1 MIYSIE
7 LFLYEDLEEISMK
20 KTLVVLTSAA
30 LFTFGAGALPVD
42 TYFAPIKVSAQYQNP
57 AYAQSEMIT
66 ADGYGVLPPNIPFG
80 QAKLMARRAAVV
92 EAQRNLLETVKN
104 VAIDSETNVEKSM
117 LINDTIH
124 SKVSGVISGA
134 RVIDE
139 EFIREDGTYRVTMS
153 VPMYGVGS
161 LGEVVLDNVIGN
173 NPKVPVPAPS
183 PAYNPSASRI
193 NGNYTGLVIRARD
206 AGLVRTFC
214 PAIYDTSG
222 RAIYGV
228 YNVDKKYAIDYGVV
242 GYAKGPQGWDKVRM
256 GNSRAGANPLVV
268 DIVEVRQR
276 VANKCDVVI
285 SVEDADRI
293 LAENRYSHFLDNYA
307 VMFEI

>member
-1 MIYSIE
+1 
-7 LFLYEDLEEISMK
+7 MK
-20 KTLVVLTSAA
+20 KTLIVLTSVA
-30 LFTFGAGALPVD
+30 LFSFGAGILPVN
-42 TYFAPIKVSAQYQNP
+42 TYFAPIKASAQYQNP
-57 AYAQSEMIT
+57 AYTQTETIT
-66 ADGYGVLPPNIPFG
+66 ADGYGVLPQNRPFG

-92 EAQRNLLETVKN
+92 EAQRNLLETVKD
-104 VAIDSETNVEKSM
+104 VAIDSETNVEMSM
-117 LINDTIH
+117 TLNDTIH
-124 SKVSGVISGA
+124 SEISGVIRGA

-139 EFIREDGTYRVTMS
+139 EYIPEHGIYRVTMS

-161 LGEVVLDNVIGN
+161 LGQVVFDNVIGN
-173 NPKVPVPAPS
+173 NQKVPVPAPS
-183 PAYNPSASRI
+183 PAYNPSTQL
-193 NGNYTGLVIRARD
+193 NGNYTGLVIRARG

-242 GYAKGPQGWDKVRM
+242 GYAQGPQGWDKVRM
-256 GNSRAGANPLVV
+256 GTSRAGSNPLVV

>member
-1 MIYSIE
+1 
-7 LFLYEDLEEISMK
+7 MK
-20 KTLVVLTSAA
+20 KTLIVLTSVA
-30 LFTFGAGALPVD
+30 LFSFGAGILPVN
-42 TYFAPIKVSAQYQNP
+42 TYFAPIKASAQYQNP
-57 AYAQSEMIT
+57 AYAQTETIT
-66 ADGYGVLPPNIPFG
+66 ADGYGVLPQNRPFG

-92 EAQRNLLETVKN
+92 EAQRNLLETVKD
-104 VAIDSETNVEKSM
+104 VAIDSETNVEMSM
-117 LINDTIH
+117 TLNDTIH
-124 SKVSGVISGA
+124 SEISGVIRGA

-139 EFIREDGTYRVTMS
+139 EYIPEDGIYRVTMS

-161 LGEVVLDNVIGN
+161 LGQVVFDNVIGN
-173 NPKVPVPAPS
+173 NQKVPVPAPS
-183 PAYNPSASRI
+183 PAYNPSTQL
-193 NGNYTGLVIRARD
+193 NGNYTGLVIRARG

-242 GYAKGPQGWDKVRM
+242 GYAQGPQGWDKVRM
-256 GNSRAGANPLVV
+256 GTSRAGSNPLVV

>member
-1 MIYSIE
+1 
-7 LFLYEDLEEISMK
+7 MK
-20 KTLVVLTSAA
+20 KTLIVLTSVA
-30 LFTFGAGALPVD
+30 LFSFGAGILPVN
-42 TYFAPIKVSAQYQNP
+42 TYFAPIKASAQYQNP
-57 AYAQSEMIT
+57 AYTQTETIT
-66 ADGYGVLPPNIPFG
+66 ADGYGVLPQNRPFG

-92 EAQRNLLETVKN
+92 EAQRNLLETVKD
-104 VAIDSETNVEKSM
+104 VAIDSETNVEMSM
-117 LINDTIH
+117 TLNDTIH
-124 SKVSGVISGA
+124 SEISGVIRGA

-139 EFIREDGTYRVTMS
+139 EYIPEDGIYRVTMS

-161 LGEVVLDNVIGN
+161 LGQVVFDNVIGN
-173 NPKVPVPAPS
+173 NQKVPVPAPS
-183 PAYNPSASRI
+183 PAYNPSTQL
-193 NGNYTGLVIRARD
+193 NGNYTGLVIRARG

-242 GYAKGPQGWDKVRM
+242 GYAQGPQGWDKVRM
-256 GNSRAGANPLVV
+256 GSSRAGSNPLVV

>member
-1 MIYSIE
+1 
-7 LFLYEDLEEISMK
+7 MK
-20 KTLVVLTSAA
+20 KTLIILTSVA
-30 LFTFGAGALPVD
+30 LFSFGAGILPVN
-42 TYFAPIKVSAQYQNP
+42 TYFAPIKASAQYQNP
-57 AYAQSEMIT
+57 AYTQTETIT
-66 ADGYGVLPPNIPFG
+66 ADGYGVLPQNRPFG

-92 EAQRNLLETVKN
+92 EAQRNLLETVKD
-104 VAIDSETNVEKSM
+104 VAIDSETNVEMSM
-117 LINDTIH
+117 TLNDTIH
-124 SKVSGVISGA
+124 SEISGVIRGA

-139 EFIREDGTYRVTMS
+139 EYIPEDGIYRVTMS

-161 LGEVVLDNVIGN
+161 LGQVVFDNVIGN
-173 NPKVPVPAPS
+173 NQKVPVPAPS
-183 PAYNPSASRI
+183 PAYNPSTQL
-193 NGNYTGLVIRARD
+193 NGNYTGLVIRARG

-242 GYAKGPQGWDKVRM
+242 GYAQGPQGWDKVRM
-256 GNSRAGANPLVV
+256 GTSRAGSNPLVV

>member
-1 MIYSIE
+1 
-7 LFLYEDLEEISMK
+7 MK
-20 KTLVVLTSAA
+20 KTLIVLTSVA
-30 LFTFGAGALPVD
+30 LFSFGAGILPVN
-42 TYFAPIKVSAQYQNP
+42 TYFAPIKASAQYQNP
-57 AYAQSEMIT
+57 AYTQTETIT
-66 ADGYGVLPPNIPFG
+66 ADGYGVLPQNRPFG

-92 EAQRNLLETVKN
+92 EAQRNLLETVKD
-104 VAIDSETNVEKSM
+104 VAIDSETNVEMSM
-117 LINDTIH
+117 TLNDTIH
-124 SKVSGVISGA
+124 SEISGVIRGA

-139 EFIREDGTYRVTMS
+139 EYIPEDGIYRVTMS

-161 LGEVVLDNVIGN
+161 LGQVVFDNVIGN
-173 NPKVPVPAPS
+173 NQKVPVPAPS
-183 PAYNPSASRI
+183 PAYNPSTQL
-193 NGNYTGLVIRARD
+193 NGNYTGLVIRARG

-242 GYAKGPQGWDKVRM
+242 GYAQGPQGWDKVRM
-256 GNSRAGANPLVV
+256 GTSRAGSNPLVV
-268 DIVEVRQR
+268 DIIEVRQR

>member
-1 MIYSIE
+1 
-7 LFLYEDLEEISMK
+7 
-20 KTLVVLTSAA
+20 
-30 LFTFGAGALPVD
+30 
-42 TYFAPIKVSAQYQNP
+42 
-57 AYAQSEMIT
+57 
-66 ADGYGVLPPNIPFG
+66 
-80 QAKLMARRAAVV
+80 MARRAAVV
-92 EAQRNLLETVKN
+92 EAQRNLLETVKD
-104 VAIDSETNVEKSM
+104 VAIDSETNVEMSM
-117 LINDTIH
+117 TLNDTIH
-124 SKVSGVISGA
+124 SEISGVIRGA

-139 EFIREDGTYRVTMS
+139 EYIPEDGIYRVTMS

-161 LGEVVLDNVIGN
+161 LGQVVFDNVIGN
-173 NPKVPVPAPS
+173 NQKVPVPAPS
-183 PAYNPSASRI
+183 PAYNQSTQL
-193 NGNYTGLVIRARD
+193 NGNYTGLVIRARG

-242 GYAKGPQGWDKVRM
+242 GYAQGPQGWDKVRM
-256 GNSRAGANPLVV
+256 GTSRAGSNPLVV

>member
-1 MIYSIE
+1 
-7 LFLYEDLEEISMK
+7 MK
-20 KTLVVLTSAA
+20 KTLIVLTSVA
-30 LFTFGAGALPVD
+30 LFSFGAGILPVN
-42 TYFAPIKVSAQYQNP
+42 TYFAPIKASAQYQNP
-57 AYAQSEMIT
+57 AYTQTETIT
-66 ADGYGVLPPNIPFG
+66 ADGYGVLPQNRPFG
-80 QAKLMARRAAVV
+80 QAKLIARRAAVV
-92 EAQRNLLETVKN
+92 EAQRNLLETVKD
-104 VAIDSETNVEKSM
+104 VAIDSETNVEMSM
-117 LINDTIH
+117 TLNDTIH
-124 SKVSGVISGA
+124 SEISGVIRGA

-139 EFIREDGTYRVTMS
+139 EYIPEDGIYRVTMS

-161 LGEVVLDNVIGN
+161 LGQVVFDNVIGN
-173 NPKVPVPAPS
+173 NQKVPVPAPS
-183 PAYNPSASRI
+183 PAYNPSTQL
-193 NGNYTGLVIRARD
+193 NGNYTGLVIRARG

-242 GYAKGPQGWDKVRM
+242 GYAQGPQGWDKVRM
-256 GNSRAGANPLVV
+256 GTSRAGSNPLVV

>member
-1 MIYSIE
+1 
-7 LFLYEDLEEISMK
+7 MK
-20 KTLVVLTSAA
+20 KTLIVLTSVA
-30 LFTFGAGALPVD
+30 LFSFGAGILPVN
-42 TYFAPIKVSAQYQNP
+42 TYFAPIKASAQYQNP
-57 AYAQSEMIT
+57 AYTQTETIT
-66 ADGYGVLPPNIPFG
+66 ADGYGVLPQNRPFG

-92 EAQRNLLETVKN
+92 EAQRNLLETVKD
-104 VAIDSETNVEKSM
+104 VAIDSETNVEMSM
-117 LINDTIH
+117 TLNDTIH
-124 SKVSGVISGA
+124 SEISGVIRGA

-139 EFIREDGTYRVTMS
+139 EYIPEDGIYRVTMS

-161 LGEVVLDNVIGN
+161 LGQVVFDNVIGN
-173 NPKVPVPAPS
+173 NQKVPVPAPS
-183 PAYNPSASRI
+183 PAYNPSTQL
-193 NGNYTGLVIRARD
+193 NGNYTGLVIRARG

-242 GYAKGPQGWDKVRM
+242 GYAQGPQGWDKVRM
-256 GNSRAGANPLVV
+256 GTSRAGSNPLVV

-285 SVEDADRI
+285 SVEDEDRI

>member
-1 MIYSIE
+1 
-7 LFLYEDLEEISMK
+7 MK
-20 KTLVVLTSAA
+20 KTLIVLTSVA
-30 LFTFGAGALPVD
+30 LFSFGAGILPVN
-42 TYFAPIKVSAQYQNP
+42 TYFAPIKASAQYQNP
-57 AYAQSEMIT
+57 AYTQTETIT
-66 ADGYGVLPPNIPFG
+66 ADGYGVLPQNRPFG

-92 EAQRNLLETVKN
+92 EAQRNLLETVKD
-104 VAIDSETNVEKSM
+104 VAIDSETNVEMSM
-117 LINDTIH
+117 TLNDTIH
-124 SKVSGVISGA
+124 SEISGVIRGA

-139 EFIREDGTYRVTMS
+139 EYIPEDGIYRVTMS

-161 LGEVVLDNVIGN
+161 LGQVVFDNVIGN
-173 NPKVPVPAPS
+173 NQKVPVPAPS
-183 PAYNPSASRI
+183 PAYNPSTQL
-193 NGNYTGLVIRARD
+193 NVNYTGLVIRARG

-242 GYAKGPQGWDKVRM
+242 GYAQGPQGWDKVRM
-256 GNSRAGANPLVV
+256 GTSRAGSNPLVV
-268 DIVEVRQR
+268 DIIEVRQR

>member
-1 MIYSIE
+1 
-7 LFLYEDLEEISMK
+7 MK
-20 KTLVVLTSAA
+20 KTLIVLTSVA
-30 LFTFGAGALPVD
+30 LFSFGAGILPVN
-42 TYFAPIKVSAQYQNP
+42 TYFAPIKASAQYQNP
-57 AYAQSEMIT
+57 AYTQTETIT
-66 ADGYGVLPPNIPFG
+66 ADGYGVLPQNRPFG

-92 EAQRNLLETVKN
+92 EAQRNLLETVKD
-104 VAIDSETNVEKSM
+104 VAIDSETNVEMSM
-117 LINDTIH
+117 TLNDTIH
-124 SKVSGVISGA
+124 SEISGVIRGA

-139 EFIREDGTYRVTMS
+139 EYIPEDGIYRVTMS

-161 LGEVVLDNVIGN
+161 LGQVVFDNVIGN
-173 NPKVPVPAPS
+173 NQKVPVPAPS
-183 PAYNPSASRI
+183 PAYNPSTQL
-193 NGNYTGLVIRARD
+193 NGNYTGLVIRARGV
-206 AGLVRTFC
+206 GLVRTFC

-228 YNVDKKYAIDYGVV
+228 YNVDKKHAIDYGVV
-242 GYAKGPQGWDKVRM
+242 GYAQGPQGWDKVRM
-256 GNSRAGANPLVV
+256 GTSRAGSNPLVV

>member
-1 MIYSIE
+1 
-7 LFLYEDLEEISMK
+7 MK
-20 KTLVVLTSAA
+20 KTLIVLTSVA
-30 LFTFGAGALPVD
+30 LFSFGAGILPVN
-42 TYFAPIKVSAQYQNP
+42 TYFAPIKASAQYQNP
-57 AYAQSEMIT
+57 AYTQTETIT
-66 ADGYGVLPPNIPFG
+66 ADGYGVLPQNRPFG

-92 EAQRNLLETVKN
+92 EAQRNLLETVKD
-104 VAIDSETNVEKSM
+104 VAINSETNVEMSM
-117 LINDTIH
+117 TLNDTIH
-124 SKVSGVISGA
+124 SEISGVIRGA

-139 EFIREDGTYRVTMS
+139 EYIPEDGIYRVTMS

-161 LGEVVLDNVIGN
+161 LGQVVFDNVIGN
-173 NPKVPVPAPS
+173 NQKMPVPAPS
-183 PAYNPSASRI
+183 PAYNPSTQL
-193 NGNYTGLVIRARD
+193 NGNYTGLVIRARGV
-206 AGLVRTFC
+206 GLVRTFC

-242 GYAKGPQGWDKVRM
+242 GYAQGPQGWDKVRM
-256 GNSRAGANPLVV
+256 GTSRAGSNPLVV

>member
-1 MIYSIE
+1 
-7 LFLYEDLEEISMK
+7 MK
-20 KTLVVLTSAA
+20 KTLIVLTSVA
-30 LFTFGAGALPVD
+30 LFSFGAGILPVN
-42 TYFAPIKVSAQYQNP
+42 TYFAPIKASAQYQNP
-57 AYAQSEMIT
+57 AYTQTETIT
-66 ADGYGVLPPNIPFG
+66 ADGYGVLPQNRPFG

-92 EAQRNLLETVKN
+92 EAQRNLLETVKD
-104 VAIDSETNVEKSM
+104 VAIDLETNVEMSM
-117 LINDTIH
+117 TLNDTIH
-124 SKVSGVISGA
+124 SEISGVIRGA

-139 EFIREDGTYRVTMS
+139 EYIPEDGIYRVTMS

-161 LGEVVLDNVIGN
+161 LGQVVFDNVIGN
-173 NPKVPVPAPS
+173 NQKVPVPAPS
-183 PAYNPSASRI
+183 PAYNPSTQL
-193 NGNYTGLVIRARD
+193 NGNYTGLVIRARG

-242 GYAKGPQGWDKVRM
+242 GYAQGPQGWDKVRM
-256 GNSRAGANPLVV
+256 GTSRAGSNPLVV

>member
-1 MIYSIE
+1 
-7 LFLYEDLEEISMK
+7 MK
-20 KTLVVLTSAA
+20 KTLIVLTSVA
-30 LFTFGAGALPVD
+30 LFSFGAGILPVN
-42 TYFAPIKVSAQYQNP
+42 TYFAPIKASAQYQNP
-57 AYAQSEMIT
+57 AYTQTETIT
-66 ADGYGVLPPNIPFG
+66 ADGYGVLPQNRPFG

-92 EAQRNLLETVKN
+92 EAQRNLLETVKD
-104 VAIDSETNVEKSM
+104 VAIDSETNVEMSM
-117 LINDTIH
+117 TLNDTIH
-124 SKVSGVISGA
+124 SEISGVIRGA

-139 EFIREDGTYRVTMS
+139 EYIPEDGIYRVTMS

-161 LGEVVLDNVIGN
+161 LGQVVFDNVIGN
-173 NPKVPVPAPS
+173 NQKVPVPAPS
-183 PAYNPSASRI
+183 PAYNPSTQL
-193 NGNYTGLVIRARD
+193 NGNYTGLVIRARG

-242 GYAKGPQGWDKVRM
+242 GYAQGPQGWDKVRM
-256 GNSRAGANPLVV
+256 GSSRAGSNPLVV
-268 DIVEVRQR
+268 DIIEVRQR

>member
-1 MIYSIE
+1 
-7 LFLYEDLEEISMK
+7 MK
-20 KTLVVLTSAA
+20 KTLIVLTSVA
-30 LFTFGAGALPVD
+30 LFSFGAGILPVN
-42 TYFAPIKVSAQYQNP
+42 TYFAPIKASAQYQNP
-57 AYAQSEMIT
+57 AYTQTETIT
-66 ADGYGVLPPNIPFG
+66 ADGYGVLPQNRPFG

-92 EAQRNLLETVKN
+92 EAQRNLLETVKD
-104 VAIDSETNVEKSM
+104 VAIDSETNVEMSM
-117 LINDTIH
+117 TLNDTIH
-124 SKVSGVISGA
+124 SEISGVIRGA

-139 EFIREDGTYRVTMS
+139 EYIPEDGIYRVTMS

-161 LGEVVLDNVIGN
+161 LGQVVFDNVIGN
-173 NPKVPVPAPS
+173 NQKVPVPAPS
-183 PAYNPSASRI
+183 PAYNPSTQL
-193 NGNYTGLVIRARD
+193 NGNYTGLVIRARG

-242 GYAKGPQGWDKVRM
+242 GYAQGPQGWDKVRM
-256 GNSRAGANPLVV
+256 GTSRAGSNPLVV

-285 SVEDADRI
+285 SVEDVDRI

>member
-1 MIYSIE
+1 
-7 LFLYEDLEEISMK
+7 MK
-20 KTLVVLTSAA
+20 KTLIVLTSVA
-30 LFTFGAGALPVD
+30 LFSFGAGILPVN
-42 TYFAPIKVSAQYQNP
+42 TYFAPIKASAQYQNP
-57 AYAQSEMIT
+57 AYTQTETIT
-66 ADGYGVLPPNIPFG
+66 ADGYGVLPQNRPFG

-92 EAQRNLLETVKN
+92 EAQRNLLETVKD
-104 VAIDSETNVEKSM
+104 VAIDSETNVEMSM
-117 LINDTIH
+117 TLNDTIH
-124 SKVSGVISGA
+124 SEISGVIRGA

-139 EFIREDGTYRVTMS
+139 EYIPEDGIYRVTMS

-161 LGEVVLDNVIGN
+161 LGQVVFDNVIGN
-173 NPKVPVPAPS
+173 NQKVPVPAPS
-183 PAYNPSASRI
+183 PAYNPSTQL
-193 NGNYTGLVIRARD
+193 NGNYTGLVIRARGV
-206 AGLVRTFC
+206 GLVRTFC

-242 GYAKGPQGWDKVRM
+242 GYAQGPQGWDKVRM
-256 GNSRAGANPLVV
+256 GTSRAGSNPLVV

-293 LAENRYSHFLDNYA
+293 LAENRHSHFLDNYA

>member
-1 MIYSIE
+1 
-7 LFLYEDLEEISMK
+7 MK
-20 KTLVVLTSAA
+20 KTLIVLTSVA
-30 LFTFGAGALPVD
+30 LFSFGAGILPVN
-42 TYFAPIKVSAQYQNP
+42 TYFAPIKASAQYQNP
-57 AYAQSEMIT
+57 AYTQTETIT
-66 ADGYGVLPPNIPFG
+66 ADGYGVLPQNRPFG

-92 EAQRNLLETVKN
+92 EAQRNLLETVKD
-104 VAIDSETNVEKSM
+104 VAIDSETNVEMSM
-117 LINDTIH
+117 ILNDTIH
-124 SKVSGVISGA
+124 SEISGVIRGA

-139 EFIREDGTYRVTMS
+139 EYIPEDGIYRVTMS

-161 LGEVVLDNVIGN
+161 LGQVVFDNVIGN
-173 NPKVPVPAPS
+173 NQKVPVPAPS
-183 PAYNPSASRI
+183 PAYNPSTQL
-193 NGNYTGLVIRARD
+193 NGNYTGLVIRARG

-242 GYAKGPQGWDKVRM
+242 GYAQGPQGWDAVRM
-256 GNSRAGANPLVV
+256 GTSRAGSNPLVV

>member
-1 MIYSIE
+1 
-7 LFLYEDLEEISMK
+7 MK
-20 KTLVVLTSAA
+20 KTLIVLTSVA
-30 LFTFGAGALPVD
+30 LFSFGAGILPVN
-42 TYFAPIKVSAQYQNP
+42 TYFAPIKASAQYQNP
-57 AYAQSEMIT
+57 AYTQTETIT
-66 ADGYGVLPPNIPFG
+66 ADGYGVLPQNRPFG

-92 EAQRNLLETVKN
+92 EAQRNLLETVKD
-104 VAIDSETNVEKSM
+104 VAIDSETNVEMSM
-117 LINDTIH
+117 TLNDTIH
-124 SKVSGVISGA
+124 SEISGVIRGA

-139 EFIREDGTYRVTMS
+139 EYIPEDGIYRVTMS

-161 LGEVVLDNVIGN
+161 LGQVVFDNVIGN
-173 NPKVPVPAPS
+173 NQKVPVPAPS
-183 PAYNPSASRI
+183 PAYNPSTQL

-242 GYAKGPQGWDKVRM
+242 GYAQGPQGWDKVRM
-256 GNSRAGANPLVV
+256 GTSRAGSNPLVV

-293 LAENRYSHFLDNYA
+293 LAENRHSHFLDNYA

>member
-1 MIYSIE
+1 
-7 LFLYEDLEEISMK
+7 MK
-20 KTLVVLTSAA
+20 KTLIVLTSVA
-30 LFTFGAGALPVD
+30 LFSFGAGILPVN
-42 TYFAPIKVSAQYQNP
+42 TYFAPIKASAQYQNP
-57 AYAQSEMIT
+57 AYTQTETIT
-66 ADGYGVLPPNIPFG
+66 ADGYGVLPQNRPFG

-92 EAQRNLLETVKN
+92 EAQRNLLETVKD
-104 VAIDSETNVEKSM
+104 VAIDSETNVEMSM
-117 LINDTIH
+117 TLNDTIH
-124 SKVSGVISGA
+124 SEISGVIRGA

-139 EFIREDGTYRVTMS
+139 EYIPEDGIYRVTMS

-161 LGEVVLDNVIGN
+161 LGQVVFDNVIGN
-173 NPKVPVPAPS
+173 NQKVPVPAPS
-183 PAYNPSASRI
+183 PAYNQSTQL
-193 NGNYTGLVIRARD
+193 NGNYTGLVIRARG

-242 GYAKGPQGWDKVRM
+242 GYAQGPQGWDKVRM
-256 GNSRAGANPLVV
+256 GTSRAGSNPLVV

-293 LAENRYSHFLDNYA
+293 LAENRHSHFLDNYA

>member
-1 MIYSIE
+1 
-7 LFLYEDLEEISMK
+7 MK
-20 KTLVVLTSAA
+20 KTLIVLTSVA
-30 LFTFGAGALPVD
+30 LFSFGAGILPVN
-42 TYFAPIKVSAQYQNP
+42 TYFAPIKASAQYQNP
-57 AYAQSEMIT
+57 AYTQTETIT
-66 ADGYGVLPPNIPFG
+66 ADGYGVLPQNRPFG

-92 EAQRNLLETVKN
+92 EAQRNLLETVKD
-104 VAIDSETNVEKSM
+104 VAIDSETNVEMSM
-117 LINDTIH
+117 TLNDTIH
-124 SKVSGVISGA
+124 SEISGVIRGA

-139 EFIREDGTYRVTMS
+139 EYIPEDGIYRVTMS

-161 LGEVVLDNVIGN
+161 LGQVVFDNVIGN
-173 NPKVPVPAPS
+173 NQKVPVPAPS
-183 PAYNPSASRI
+183 PAYNPSTQL
-193 NGNYTGLVIRARD
+193 NGNYTGLVIRARG

-214 PAIYDTSG
+214 PAIYDTSS

-242 GYAKGPQGWDKVRM
+242 GYAQGPQGWDKVRM
-256 GNSRAGANPLVV
+256 GTSRAGSNPLVV

>member
-1 MIYSIE
+1 
-7 LFLYEDLEEISMK
+7 MK
-20 KTLVVLTSAA
+20 KTLIVLTSVA
-30 LFTFGAGALPVD
+30 LFSFGAGILPVN
-42 TYFAPIKVSAQYQNP
+42 TYFAPIKASAQYQNP
-57 AYAQSEMIT
+57 AYTQTETIT
-66 ADGYGVLPPNIPFG
+66 ADGYGVLPQNRPFG

-92 EAQRNLLETVKN
+92 EAQRNLLETVKD
-104 VAIDSETNVEKSM
+104 VAIDSETNVEMSM
-117 LINDTIH
+117 TLNDTIH
-124 SKVSGVISGA
+124 SEISGVIRGA

-139 EFIREDGTYRVTMS
+139 EYIPEDGIYRVTMS

-161 LGEVVLDNVIGN
+161 LGQVVFDNVIGN
-173 NPKVPVPAPS
+173 NQKVPVPAPS
-183 PAYNPSASRI
+183 PAYNPSTQL
-193 NGNYTGLVIRARD
+193 NGNYTGLVIRARG

-242 GYAKGPQGWDKVRM
+242 GYAQGPQGWDRVRM
-256 GNSRAGANPLVV
+256 GTSRAGSNPLVV

>member
-1 MIYSIE
+1 
-7 LFLYEDLEEISMK
+7 MK
-20 KTLVVLTSAA
+20 KTLIVLTSVA
-30 LFTFGAGALPVD
+30 LFSFGASILPVN
-42 TYFAPIKVSAQYQNP
+42 TYFAPIKASAQYQNP
-57 AYAQSEMIT
+57 AYTQTETIT
-66 ADGYGVLPPNIPFG
+66 ADGYGVLPQNRPFG

-92 EAQRNLLETVKN
+92 EAQRNLLETVKD
-104 VAIDSETNVEKSM
+104 VAIDSETNVEMSM
-117 LINDTIH
+117 TLNDTIH
-124 SKVSGVISGA
+124 SEISGVIRGA

-139 EFIREDGTYRVTMS
+139 EYIPEDGIYRVTMS

-161 LGEVVLDNVIGN
+161 LGQVVFDNVIGN
-173 NPKVPVPAPS
+173 NQKVPVPAPS
-183 PAYNPSASRI
+183 PAYNPSTQL
-193 NGNYTGLVIRARD
+193 NGNYTGLVIRARG

-242 GYAKGPQGWDKVRM
+242 GYAQGPQGWDKVRM
-256 GNSRAGANPLVV
+256 GTSRAGSNPLVV

>member
-1 MIYSIE
+1 
-7 LFLYEDLEEISMK
+7 MK
-20 KTLVVLTSAA
+20 KTLIVLTSVA
-30 LFTFGAGALPVD
+30 LFSFGAGILPVN
-42 TYFAPIKVSAQYQNP
+42 TYFAPIKASAQYQNP
-57 AYAQSEMIT
+57 AYTQTERIT
-66 ADGYGVLPPNIPFG
+66 ADGYGVLPQNRPFG

-92 EAQRNLLETVKN
+92 EAQRNLLETVKD
-104 VAIDSETNVEKSM
+104 VAIDSETNVEMSM
-117 LINDTIH
+117 TLNDTIH
-124 SKVSGVISGA
+124 SEISGVIRGA

-139 EFIREDGTYRVTMS
+139 EYIPEDGIYRVTMS

-161 LGEVVLDNVIGN
+161 LGQVVFDNVIGN
-173 NPKVPVPAPS
+173 NQKVPVPAPS
-183 PAYNPSASRI
+183 PAYNPSTQL
-193 NGNYTGLVIRARD
+193 NGNYTGLVIRARG

-242 GYAKGPQGWDKVRM
+242 GYAQGPQGWDKVRM
-256 GNSRAGANPLVV
+256 GTSRAGSNPLVV

>member
-1 MIYSIE
+1 
-7 LFLYEDLEEISMK
+7 MK
-20 KTLVVLTSAA
+20 KTLIVLTSVA
-30 LFTFGAGALPVD
+30 LFSFGAGILPVN
-42 TYFAPIKVSAQYQNP
+42 TYFAPIKASAQYQNP
-57 AYAQSEMIT
+57 AYTQTETIT
-66 ADGYGVLPPNIPFG
+66 ADGYGVLPQNRPFG

-92 EAQRNLLETVKN
+92 EAQRNLLETVKD
-104 VAIDSETNVEKSM
+104 VAIDSETNVEMSM
-117 LINDTIH
+117 TLNDTIH
-124 SKVSGVISGA
+124 SEISGVIRGA

-139 EFIREDGTYRVTMS
+139 EYIPEDGIYRVTMS

-161 LGEVVLDNVIGN
+161 LGQVVFDNVIGN
-173 NPKVPVPAPS
+173 NQKMPVPAPS
-183 PAYNPSASRI
+183 PAYNPSTQL
-193 NGNYTGLVIRARD
+193 NGNYTGLVIRARGV
-206 AGLVRTFC
+206 GLVRTFC

-242 GYAKGPQGWDKVRM
+242 GYAQGPQGWDKVRM
-256 GNSRAGANPLVV
+256 GTSRAGSNPLVV

>member
-1 MIYSIE
+1 
-7 LFLYEDLEEISMK
+7 MK
-20 KTLVVLTSAA
+20 KTLIVLTSVA
-30 LFTFGAGALPVD
+30 LFSFGAGILPVN
-42 TYFAPIKVSAQYQNP
+42 TYFAPIKASAQYQNP
-57 AYAQSEMIT
+57 AYTQTETIT
-66 ADGYGVLPPNIPFG
+66 ADGYGVLPQNRPFG

-92 EAQRNLLETVKN
+92 EAQRNLLETVKD
-104 VAIDSETNVEKSM
+104 VAIDSETNVEMSM
-117 LINDTIH
+117 TLNVTIH
-124 SKVSGVISGA
+124 SEISGVIRGA

-139 EFIREDGTYRVTMS
+139 EYIPEDGIYRVTMS
-153 VPMYGVGS
+153 VPMHGVGS
-161 LGEVVLDNVIGN
+161 LGQVVFDNVIGN
-173 NPKVPVPAPS
+173 NQKAPVPAPS
-183 PAYNPSASRI
+183 PAYNPSTQL
-193 NGNYTGLVIRARD
+193 NGNYTGLVIRARG

-242 GYAKGPQGWDKVRM
+242 GYAQGPQGWDKVRM
-256 GNSRAGANPLVV
+256 GTSRAGSNPLVV

>member
-1 MIYSIE
+1 
-7 LFLYEDLEEISMK
+7 MK
-20 KTLVVLTSAA
+20 KTLIVLTSVA
-30 LFTFGAGALPVD
+30 LFSFGAGILPVN
-42 TYFAPIKVSAQYQNP
+42 TYFAPIKASAQYQNP
-57 AYAQSEMIT
+57 AYTQTETIT
-66 ADGYGVLPPNIPFG
+66 ADGYGVLPQNRPFG

-92 EAQRNLLETVKN
+92 EAQRNLLETVKD
-104 VAIDSETNVEKSM
+104 VVIDSETNVEMSM
-117 LINDTIH
+117 TLNDTIH
-124 SKVSGVISGA
+124 SEISGVIRGA

-139 EFIREDGTYRVTMS
+139 EYIPEDGIYRVTMS

-161 LGEVVLDNVIGN
+161 LGQVVFDNVIGN
-173 NPKVPVPAPS
+173 NQKVPVPAPS
-183 PAYNPSASRI
+183 PAYNPSTQL
-193 NGNYTGLVIRARD
+193 NGNYTGLVIRARG

-242 GYAKGPQGWDKVRM
+242 GYAQGPQGWDKVRM
-256 GNSRAGANPLVV
+256 GTSRAGSNPLVV

>member
-1 MIYSIE
+1 
-7 LFLYEDLEEISMK
+7 MK
-20 KTLVVLTSAA
+20 KILIVLTSVA
-30 LFTFGAGALPVD
+30 LFSFGAGILPVN
-42 TYFAPIKVSAQYQNP
+42 TYFAPIKASAQYQNP
-57 AYAQSEMIT
+57 AYTQTETIT
-66 ADGYGVLPPNIPFG
+66 ADGYGVLPQNRPFG

-92 EAQRNLLETVKN
+92 EAQRNLLETVKD
-104 VAIDSETNVEKSM
+104 VAIDSETNVEMSM
-117 LINDTIH
+117 TLNDTIH
-124 SKVSGVISGA
+124 SEISGVIRGA

-139 EFIREDGTYRVTMS
+139 EYIPEDGIYRVTMS

-161 LGEVVLDNVIGN
+161 LGQVVFDNVIGN
-173 NPKVPVPAPS
+173 NQKVPVPAPS
-183 PAYNPSASRI
+183 PAYNPSTQL
-193 NGNYTGLVIRARD
+193 NGNYTGLVIRARGV
-206 AGLVRTFC
+206 GLVRTFC

-242 GYAKGPQGWDKVRM
+242 GYAQGPQGWDKVRM
-256 GNSRAGANPLVV
+256 GTSRAGSNPLVV

>member
-1 MIYSIE
+1 
-7 LFLYEDLEEISMK
+7 MK
-20 KTLVVLTSAA
+20 KTLIVLTSVA
-30 LFTFGAGALPVD
+30 LFSFGAGILPVN
-42 TYFAPIKVSAQYQNP
+42 TYFAPIKASAQYQNP
-57 AYAQSEMIT
+57 AYTQTETIT
-66 ADGYGVLPPNIPFG
+66 ADGYGVLPQNRPFG

-92 EAQRNLLETVKN
+92 EAQRNLLETVKD
-104 VAIDSETNVEKSM
+104 VAIDSETNVEMSM
-117 LINDTIH
+117 TLNDTIH
-124 SKVSGVISGA
+124 SEISGVIRGA

-139 EFIREDGTYRVTMS
+139 EYIPEDGIYRVTMS

-161 LGEVVLDNVIGN
+161 LGQVVFDNVIGN
-173 NPKVPVPAPS
+173 NQKVPVPAPS
-183 PAYNPSASRI
+183 PAYNPSTQL
-193 NGNYTGLVIRARD
+193 NGNYTGLVIRARG

-242 GYAKGPQGWDKVRM
+242 GYAQGPQGWDKVRM
-256 GNSRAGANPLVV
+256 GTSRAGSNPLVV

-293 LAENRYSHFLDNYA
+293 LAENRYRHFLDNYA

>member
-1 MIYSIE
+1 
-7 LFLYEDLEEISMK
+7 MK
-20 KTLVVLTSAA
+20 KTLIVLTSVA
-30 LFTFGAGALPVD
+30 LFSFGAGILPVN
-42 TYFAPIKVSAQYQNP
+42 TYFAPIKASAQYQNP
-57 AYAQSEMIT
+57 AYTQTETIT
-66 ADGYGVLPPNIPFG
+66 ADGYGVLPQNRPFG

-92 EAQRNLLETVKN
+92 EAQRNLLETVKD
-104 VAIDSETNVEKSM
+104 VAIDSETNVEMSM
-117 LINDTIH
+117 TLNDTIH
-124 SKVSGVISGA
+124 SEISGVIRGA

-139 EFIREDGTYRVTMS
+139 EYIPEDGIYRVTMS

-161 LGEVVLDNVIGN
+161 LGQVVFDNVIGN
-173 NPKVPVPAPS
+173 NQKVSVPAPS
-183 PAYNPSASRI
+183 PAYNPSTQL
-193 NGNYTGLVIRARD
+193 NGNYTGLVIRARG

-242 GYAKGPQGWDKVRM
+242 GYAQGPQGWDKVRM
-256 GNSRAGANPLVV
+256 GTSRAGSNPLVV

>member
-1 MIYSIE
+1 
-7 LFLYEDLEEISMK
+7 MK
-20 KTLVVLTSAA
+20 KTLIVLTSVA
-30 LFTFGAGALPVD
+30 LFSFGAGILPVN
-42 TYFAPIKVSAQYQNP
+42 TYFAPIKASAQYQNP
-57 AYAQSEMIT
+57 AYTQTETIT
-66 ADGYGVLPPNIPFG
+66 ADGYGVLPQNRPFG

-92 EAQRNLLETVKN
+92 EAQRNLLETVKD
-104 VAIDSETNVEKSM
+104 VAIDSETNVEMSM
-117 LINDTIH
+117 TLNDTIH
-124 SKVSGVISGA
+124 SEISGVIRGA

-139 EFIREDGTYRVTMS
+139 EYIPADGIYRVTMS

-161 LGEVVLDNVIGN
+161 LGQVVFDNVIGN
-173 NPKVPVPAPS
+173 NQKVPVPAPS
-183 PAYNPSASRI
+183 PAYNPSTQL
-193 NGNYTGLVIRARD
+193 NGNYTGLVIRARG

-242 GYAKGPQGWDKVRM
+242 GYAQGPQGWDKVRM
-256 GNSRAGANPLVV
+256 GTSRAGSNPLVV

>member
-1 MIYSIE
+1 
-7 LFLYEDLEEISMK
+7 MK
-20 KTLVVLTSAA
+20 KTLIVLTSVA
-30 LFTFGAGALPVD
+30 LFSFGAGILPVN
-42 TYFAPIKVSAQYQNP
+42 TYFAPIKASAQYQNP
-57 AYAQSEMIT
+57 AYTQTETIT
-66 ADGYGVLPPNIPFG
+66 ADGYGVLPQNRPFG

-92 EAQRNLLETVKN
+92 EAQRNLLETVKD
-104 VAIDSETNVEKSM
+104 VAIDSETNVEMSM
-117 LINDTIH
+117 TLNDTIH
-124 SKVSGVISGA
+124 SEISGVIRGA

-139 EFIREDGTYRVTMS
+139 EYIPEDGIYRVTMS

-161 LGEVVLDNVIGN
+161 LGQVVFDNVIGN
-173 NPKVPVPAPS
+173 NQKVPVPAPS
-183 PAYNPSASRI
+183 PAYNPSTQL
-193 NGNYTGLVIRARD
+193 NGNYTGLVIRARG

-242 GYAKGPQGWDKVRM
+242 GYAQGPQGWDKVRM
-256 GNSRAGANPLVV
+256 GTSRAGSNPLVV

-293 LAENRYSHFLDNYA
+293 LAENRHSHFLDNYA

>member
-1 MIYSIE
+1 
-7 LFLYEDLEEISMK
+7 MK
-20 KTLVVLTSAA
+20 KTLIVLTSVA
-30 LFTFGAGALPVD
+30 LFSFGAGILPVN
-42 TYFAPIKVSAQYQNP
+42 TYFAPIKASAQYQNP
-57 AYAQSEMIT
+57 AYTQTETIT
-66 ADGYGVLPPNIPFG
+66 ADGYGVLPQNRPFG

-92 EAQRNLLETVKN
+92 EAQRNLLETVKD
-104 VAIDSETNVEKSM
+104 VAIDSETNVEMSM
-117 LINDTIH
+117 TLNDTIH
-124 SKVSGVISGA
+124 SEISGVIRGA

-139 EFIREDGTYRVTMS
+139 EYIPEDGIYRVTMS

-161 LGEVVLDNVIGN
+161 LGQVVFDNVIGN
-173 NPKVPVPAPS
+173 NQKVPVPAPS
-183 PAYNPSASRI
+183 PAYNPSTQL
-193 NGNYTGLVIRARD
+193 NGNYTGLVIRARG

-242 GYAKGPQGWDKVRM
+242 GYAQGPQGWDAVRM
-256 GNSRAGANPLVV
+256 GTSRAGSNPLVV

>member
-1 MIYSIE
+1 
-7 LFLYEDLEEISMK
+7 MK
-20 KTLVVLTSAA
+20 KTLIVLTSVA
-30 LFTFGAGALPVD
+30 LFSFGAGILPVN
-42 TYFAPIKVSAQYQNP
+42 TYFAPIKASAQYQNP
-57 AYAQSEMIT
+57 AYTQTETIT
-66 ADGYGVLPPNIPFG
+66 ADGYGVLPQNRPFG

-92 EAQRNLLETVKN
+92 EAQRNLLETVKD
-104 VAIDSETNVEKSM
+104 VAIDSETNVEMSM
-117 LINDTIH
+117 TLNDTIH
-124 SKVSGVISGA
+124 SEISGVIRGA

-139 EFIREDGTYRVTMS
+139 EYIPEDGIYRVTMS

-161 LGEVVLDNVIGN
+161 LGQVVFDNVIGN
-173 NPKVPVPAPS
+173 NQKVPVPAPS
-183 PAYNPSASRI
+183 PAYNPSTQL
-193 NGNYTGLVIRARD
+193 NGNYTGLVIRARG

-242 GYAKGPQGWDKVRM
+242 GYAKGEDGWDKVLA
-256 GNSRAGANPLVV
+256 GTSRAGNNPLNIN
-268 DIVEVRQR
+268 IVSVRER
-276 VANKCDVVI
+276 TVNKCDVVI

-293 LAENRYSHFLDNYA
+293 LAENQKSHFLDKYA

>member
-1 MIYSIE
+1 
-7 LFLYEDLEEISMK
+7 MK
-20 KTLVVLTSAA
+20 KTLIVLTSVA
-30 LFTFGAGALPVD
+30 LFSFGAGILPVNI
-42 TYFAPIKVSAQYQNP
+42 YFAPIKASAQYQNP
-57 AYAQSEMIT
+57 AYTQTETIT
-66 ADGYGVLPPNIPFG
+66 ADGYGVLPQNRPFG

-92 EAQRNLLETVKN
+92 EAQRNLLETVKD
-104 VAIDSETNVEKSM
+104 VAIDSETNVEMSM
-117 LINDTIH
+117 TLNDTIH
-124 SKVSGVISGA
+124 SEISGVIRGA

-139 EFIREDGTYRVTMS
+139 EYIPEDGIYRVTMS

-161 LGEVVLDNVIGN
+161 LGQVVFDNVIGN
-173 NPKVPVPAPS
+173 NQKVPVPAPS
-183 PAYNPSASRI
+183 PAYNPSTQL
-193 NGNYTGLVIRARD
+193 NGNYTGLVIRARG

-242 GYAKGPQGWDKVRM
+242 GYAQGPQGWDKVRM
-256 GNSRAGANPLVV
+256 GTSRAGSNPLVV
-268 DIVEVRQR
+268 DIIEVRQR

>member
-1 MIYSIE
+1 
-7 LFLYEDLEEISMK
+7 MK
-20 KTLVVLTSAA
+20 KTLIVLTSVA
-30 LFTFGAGALPVD
+30 LFSFGAGILPVN
-42 TYFAPIKVSAQYQNP
+42 TYFAPIKASAQYQNP
-57 AYAQSEMIT
+57 AYTQTETIT
-66 ADGYGVLPPNIPFG
+66 ADGYGVLPQNRPFG

-92 EAQRNLLETVKN
+92 EAQRNLLETVKD
-104 VAIDSETNVEKSM
+104 VAIDSETNVEMSM
-117 LINDTIH
+117 TLNDTIH
-124 SKVSGVISGA
+124 SEISGVIRGA

-139 EFIREDGTYRVTMS
+139 EYIPEDGIYRVTMS

-161 LGEVVLDNVIGN
+161 LGQVVFDNVIGN
-173 NPKVPVPAPS
+173 NQKVPVPAPS
-183 PAYNPSASRI
+183 PAYNPSTQL
-193 NGNYTGLVIRARD
+193 NGNYTGLVIRARGV
-206 AGLVRTFC
+206 GLVRTFC
-214 PAIYDTSG
+214 PAIYDSSG

-242 GYAKGPQGWDKVRM
+242 GYAQGPQGWDKVRM
-256 GNSRAGANPLVV
+256 GTSRAGSNPLVV

>member
-1 MIYSIE
+1 
-7 LFLYEDLEEISMK
+7 MK
-20 KTLVVLTSAA
+20 KTLIVLTSVA
-30 LFTFGAGALPVD
+30 LFSFGAGILPVN
-42 TYFAPIKVSAQYQNP
+42 TYFAPIKASAQYQNP
-57 AYAQSEMIT
+57 AYTQTETIT
-66 ADGYGVLPPNIPFG
+66 ADGYGVLPQNRPFG

-92 EAQRNLLETVKN
+92 EAQRNLLETVKD
-104 VAIDSETNVEKSM
+104 VAIDSETNVEMSM
-117 LINDTIH
+117 TLNDTIH
-124 SKVSGVISGA
+124 SEISGVIRGA

-139 EFIREDGTYRVTMS
+139 EYIPEDGIYRVTMS
-153 VPMYGVGS
+153 VPMYGDGS
-161 LGEVVLDNVIGN
+161 LGQVVFDNVIGN
-173 NPKVPVPAPS
+173 NQKVPVPAPS
-183 PAYNPSASRI
+183 PTYNPNTSQI
-193 NGNYTGLVIRARD
+193 NGNYTGLVIRARG

-242 GYAKGPQGWDKVRM
+242 GYAKGQQGWDTVRM
-256 GNSRAGANPLVV
+256 GTSRAGSNPLVV

-293 LAENRYSHFLDNYA
+293 LAENRHSHFLDNYA

>member
-1 MIYSIE
+1 
-7 LFLYEDLEEISMK
+7 MK
-20 KTLVVLTSAA
+20 KTLIVLTSVA
-30 LFTFGAGALPVD
+30 LFSFGASILPVN
-42 TYFAPIKVSAQYQNP
+42 TYFAPIKASAQYQNP
-57 AYAQSEMIT
+57 AYTQTETIT
-66 ADGYGVLPPNIPFG
+66 ADGYGVLPQNRPFG

-92 EAQRNLLETVKN
+92 EAQRNLLETVKD
-104 VAIDSETNVEKSM
+104 VAIDSETNVEMSM
-117 LINDTIH
+117 TLNDTIH
-124 SKVSGVISGA
+124 SEISGVIRGA

-139 EFIREDGTYRVTMS
+139 EYIPEDGIYRVTMS

-161 LGEVVLDNVIGN
+161 LGQVVFDNVIGN
-173 NPKVPVPAPS
+173 NQKVPVPAPS
-183 PAYNPSASRI
+183 PAYNPFTQL
-193 NGNYTGLVIRARD
+193 NGNYTGLVIRARGV
-206 AGLVRTFC
+206 GLVRTFC

-242 GYAKGPQGWDKVRM
+242 GYAQGPQGWDKVRM
-256 GNSRAGANPLVV
+256 GTSRAGSNPLVV

>member
-1 MIYSIE
+1 
-7 LFLYEDLEEISMK
+7 MK
-20 KTLVVLTSAA
+20 KTLIVLTSVA
-30 LFTFGAGALPVD
+30 LFSFGAGILPVN
-42 TYFAPIKVSAQYQNP
+42 TYFAPIKASAQYQNP
-57 AYAQSEMIT
+57 AYTQTETIT
-66 ADGYGVLPPNIPFG
+66 ADGYGVLPQNRPFG

-92 EAQRNLLETVKN
+92 EAQRNLLETVKD
-104 VAIDSETNVEKSM
+104 VAIDSETNVEMSM
-117 LINDTIH
+117 TLNDTIH
-124 SKVSGVISGA
+124 SEISGVIRGA

-139 EFIREDGTYRVTMS
+139 EYIPEDGIYRVTMS

-161 LGEVVLDNVIGN
+161 LGQVVFDNVIGN
-173 NPKVPVPAPS
+173 NQKVSVPAPS
-183 PAYNPSASRI
+183 PAYNPSTQL
-193 NGNYTGLVIRARD
+193 NGNYTGLVIRARG

-242 GYAKGPQGWDKVRM
+242 GYAQGPQGWDKVRM
-256 GNSRAGANPLVV
+256 GTSRAGSNPLVV
-268 DIVEVRQR
+268 DIIEVRQR